1 MREREDSEERLSEGR
16 DQRLSD
22 PVAPDKDAGAKG
34 ADAKKPAPR
43 RNVRKNLLRVA
54 LGLLVGL
61 AIAEGAFRVR
71 DGGAFPHVNVYV
83 ADAELGTRLRPG
95 ATEKVRFASPKNPIT
110 QVRVNS
116 DGYRGDEWPAKS
128 DDEIVVVG
136 DSQVFGLGVEEDE
149 TFSKELERALTK
161 RKYFVRNLGV
171 PTYGPAEYNK
181 VLAES
186 LAKRPAKTVVWV
198 ANMANDLFEAKR
210 PNKERHA
217 VWDGW
222 AVRKENAPASVT
234 EFPGRGLLFTDSH
247 AFYAARRYIYERE
260 GDTKD
265 DRGVPSEGT
274 WKDIAGGAVLSSRE
288 HQQQKVEDGRLARL
302 HDSETKYAKD
312 AAEQASRSLE
322 ARLIRDALEAKD
334 PRLSDRD
341 SDYQNPD
348 FIPRDQVLEAAR
360 LSPGD
365 ILRTNLGESGRDVR
379 VNAEIIR
386 RGAAL
391 RASLEKSTREKAE
404 AQKDKDVLGLFK
416 TRDELTQRAA
426 DIARSQPPK
435 TAPLSPLA
443 TEIAAA
449 KTICDKYG
457 ARLLVVSLPIDV
469 QVDKAEW
476 AKYGAAPQDM
486 EPTKLLNTDVIDAAE
501 FVGAEGLDATKPLLA
516 AEPGA
521 FLDGDIHMTPK
532 GHKALGQ
539 AIAAVLSV
547 PRLHRPEP
555 GLSPDRTPVPSAAE
569 WTPDTE
575 IAVTESDPAGCETK
589 RVRDW
594 VGIFCHGRAKGVR
607 VDSGRDVIAGTLKG
621 GTVVLVAPLFAGQD
635 VRATFAYDGETRGF
649 SAAPGKD
656 GAPAT
661 IEFTKPKPKDDSIEG
676 AGPTGAAFC
685 ACIEKEGGKCPGARS
700 FPSADCMRTY
710 PDDCKK
716 LIACSE
722 GADDAAPRCEKL
734 MTNVSPTQACVQ
746 LCAPE
751 LPCAKGT
758 CTPFRGGDICL

>member
-22 PVAPDKDAGAKG
+22 EVSG
-34 ADAKKPAPR
+34 AKKPET
-43 RNVRKNLLRVA
+43 NRKRARWKNPARAA

-61 AIAEGAFRVR
+61 AIAEGAFRIR

-83 ADAELGTRLRPG
+83 VDAELGTRLRPF
-95 ATEKVRFASPKNPIT
+95 ATEKVQFASPKNPIT
-110 QVRVNS
+110 SVRINS
-116 DGYRGDEWPAKS
+116 EGYRGDEWPPKS

-149 TFSKELERALTK
+149 TFEKEIERALTK
-161 RKYFVRNLGV
+161 KRVVVRNLGV

-186 LAKRPAKTVVWV
+186 LAKRPARTVVWV

-210 PNKERHA
+210 PNKERHT

-222 AVRKENAPASVT
+222 AVRKENAPANVT
-234 EFPGRGLLFTDSH
+234 RFPGRGLLYTDSH
-247 AFYAARRYIYERE
+247 AFYAARRYLYERD
-260 GDTKD
+260 GDVKD

-274 WKDIAGGAVLSSRE
+274 WKDIAGGAVFSARE
-288 HQQQKVEDGRLARL
+288 HEQQKVEDARLARL

-322 ARLIRDALEAKD
+322 ARLIHDAVDAKD
-334 PRLSDRD
+334 PRLTDRD
-341 SDYQNPD
+341 ADYQNPD
-348 FIPRDQVLEAAR
+348 FIPKDQVLEAAR

-404 AQKDKDVLGLFK
+404 TQQAKDVLGLFK

-426 DIARSQPPK
+426 EIARSKPPRP
-435 TAPLSPLA
+435 APLSPLA
-443 TEIAAA
+443 SEIAAA
-449 KTICDKYG
+449 KIICDKYG
-457 ARLLVVSLPIDV
+457 ARLLVVALPIDV

-486 EPTKLLNTDVIDAAE
+486 ELTKLLNTDVIDAAE
-501 FVGAEGLDATKPLLA
+501 FVGAEGLDATKALVA

-547 PRLHRPEP
+547 PHLRRPEP
-555 GLSPDRTPVPSAAE
+555 GLPPDRSPVPVAAE

-589 RVRDW
+589 RVREW
-594 VGIFCHGRAKGVR
+594 VGIFCHGRARGVR
-607 VDSGRDVIAGTLKG
+607 VDAGREVVAGALE
-621 GTVVLVAPLFAGQD
+621 GTVLLVAPLFAGQD
-635 VRATFAYDGETRGF
+635 VRATFAYDGETRTF

-661 IEFTKPKPKDDSIEG
+661 IEFSKPRPKDDSVAR
-676 AGPTGAAFC
+676 AGPGAAAFC
-685 ACIEKEGGKCPGARS
+685 ACLEKQGSKCTAARTV
-700 FPSADCMRTY
+700 PSADCTRSY

-716 LIACSE
+716 LVACAEGSE
-722 GADDAAPRCEKL
+722 AAAPTCDKL
-734 MTNVSPTQACVQ
+734 MTNMSPTQACVQ
-746 LCAPE
+746 LCAPD